1 MVYELEIDAIT
12 GKIKEFERDDHD
24 DDNKKTI
31 DGRISV
37 DKAKSIAL
45 GLTGGGEVKEFELD
59 DDEYEIEIIAKG
71 IEYEITID
79 SKTGEIKEFEKDDDD
94 NYKKASDERV
104 SADKAKSVALN
115 LTGGG
120 KITVFDYDDGEYEIE
135 IMADGKE
142 YEIEIDAKTG
152 KVLEFEVDDED

>member
-1 MVYELEIDAIT
+1 VVYELEIDAIT

-79 SKTGEIKEFEKDDDD
+79 SKTGEIKEFEKDVTIII
-94 NYKKASDERV
+94 KK
-104 SADKAKSVALN
+104 LQ
-115 LTGGG
+115 
-120 KITVFDYDDGEYEIE
+120 
-135 IMADGKE
+135 MKE
-142 YEIEIDAKTG
+142 YQQTRPSP
-152 KVLEFEVDDED
+152 LPLT